1 MATITTVSLDNINT
15 MFGTTVKSPIDVAA
29 NIKGYAQSKGD
40 TLDTAKMI
48 VSTLSTLET
57 FASAMKKYET
67 PIPGT
72 TLASASLILN
82 LETAR
87 RELRINE
94 QGVAQGQI
102 QNGTLNSIMADITSL
117 TAQYGLSKKSPQL
130 VAFGMAAS
138 FSFSVAAILSTDGDT
153 SMANGIVEFAS
164 NTYNTYNYVKDDLSS
179 SYYEF
184 TDTLEYIWEGSNILQ
199 SQYLNS
205 GSTQNY
211 GDWIADTNNSINVDD
226 FSLVGYL
233 KEMGVNSITNDTQTY
248 TIKSG
253 DTLYSIAQSSN
264 VTVDELLQANPWLEE
279 QGRVNEDKSYVLIKT
294 GETINI
300 SKDNNTYSYD
310 IENSS
315 VSIKDESN
323 NPLAL
328 ESISNDMLMNISDGY
343 TTLNTQTKTLDL
355 NTMTTI
361 DGGYGAI
368 VNVKDTLE
376 VEKVSLVKFISN
388 KFYQANSKKVA

>member
-233 KEMGVNSITNDTQTY
+233 KEMGVNSITNDNQTY

-315 VSIKDESN
+315 VSIKDASN

-328 ESISNDMLMNISDGY
+328 ESISNDILMNISDGY

-355 NTMTTI
+355 NSITTVS
-361 DGGYGAI
+361 GGYGAI
-368 VNVKDTLE
+368 VNVKE
-376 VEKVSLVKFISN
+376 ISFIKSKN
-388 KFYQANSKKVA
+388 TIRFYQANLKKVA

>member
-82 LETAR
+82 LKTAER
-87 RELRINE
+87 DIQEYGN
-94 QGVAQGQI
+94 I
-102 QNGTLNSIMADITSL
+102 QNGTLNSIMADVSSL

-233 KEMGVNSITNDTQTY
+233 KEMGVNSITNDNQTY